1 MKCRQC
7 GRCCGRFMVNTANDV
22 DVIDEVSLACLVDG
36 CSGQFSGRTAPD
48 VSGEVDVTSA
58 VDVVDVEEQM

>member
-1 MKCRQC
+1 
-7 GRCCGRFMVNTANDV
+7 MVNTANDV
-22 DVIDEVSLACLVDG
+22 DVMDEVSLACLVDG

>member
-22 DVIDEVSLACLVDG
+22 DVMEEVSLACLVDG
-36 CSGQFSGRTAPD
+36 CSG
-48 VSGEVDVTSA
+48 
-58 VDVVDVEEQM
+58 